1 MIITTFDRY
10 QERWR
15 YIQGVVNMNVKSSF
29 EDFAQSVMHP
39 LEFGERQSPIK
50 RFITHPIITTSTTS
64 TGVSTS
70 SSSLD
75 GLPHLSSSN
84 PESRWIVPT
93 LIEHK
98 HIGISQYTT
107 DIVDIVRPRS
117 HTTDDSIQHS
127 TAGERDSK

>member
-1 MIITTFDRY
+1 
-10 QERWR
+10 
-15 YIQGVVNMNVKSSF
+15 MNVKSSF

-39 LEFGERQSPIK
+39 LEFGQRQSPIK

-70 SSSLD
+70 SSSLH
-75 GLPHLSSSN
+75 GLPHLSS
-84 PESRWIVPT
+84 ESRWIVPT

-98 HIGISQYTT
+98 HIGISQYAT

-117 HTTDDSIQHS
+117 RTTDDSIQHS